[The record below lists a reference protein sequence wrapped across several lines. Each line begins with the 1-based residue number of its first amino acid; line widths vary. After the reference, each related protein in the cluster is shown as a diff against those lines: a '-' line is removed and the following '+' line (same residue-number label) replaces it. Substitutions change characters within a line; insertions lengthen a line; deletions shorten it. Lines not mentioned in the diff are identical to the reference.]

1 MQRAL
6 QSGPKGGG
14 VVVDPSTNT
23 VIAEGHG
30 TPGHP
35 LHHTVINLVDLVAR

>member
-6 QSGPKGGG
+6 LAGPEGGG

-35 LHHTVINLVDLVAR
+35 LHHVVINLVDLVAR